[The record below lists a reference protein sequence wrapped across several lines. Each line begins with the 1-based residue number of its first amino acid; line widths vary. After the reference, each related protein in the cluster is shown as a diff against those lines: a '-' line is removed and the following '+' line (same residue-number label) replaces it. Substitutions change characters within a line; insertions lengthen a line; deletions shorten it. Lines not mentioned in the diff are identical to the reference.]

1 MSVSE
6 RVREIEKEIDASIR
20 DLPIWQAS
28 CAEVLGDLVRAYRD
42 AIELVFAK
50 LLHAE
55 SFDASPEEIGAL
67 CGHENRLRAGALWA
81 IKWASEYCPEIG
93 IPASRDPKELVDLF
107 FLGGIYETFVDALKS
122 AQYGLVKIAVDEVSK
137 TIAFYEGEPASAFD
151 RCIVHHQRIAGPM
164 TLHVSLTE
172 DSDQLTSRW
181 TAGNYRRVTMALAT
195 DAARKEKTICVDPR
209 FLAQIGKTAI
219 SISQPTIIWLD
230 RPSNSPDCDVFDD
243 LVLPRVLD
251 GGLKWKL
258 VALLDTPI
266 IQVGNR
272 YCALSSDLKTIAV
285 IGDYM
290 LRLAART
297 DPDQYS
303 VATTNRE
310 GRMINI
316 CRDVLEQSVPPWSVV
331 ARLHYK
337 DPPQEGDVVAS
348 RGVQKVVIQ
357 LKSTLRPETPWEVYK
372 RNMEIIDGVGHTKS
386 LIDRGAGTQGFVV
399 TDGYRGDYGCWAA
412 ALTSGIPIATLDDLD
427 VIAMDPVAA
436 VAEIKSRV
444 GITTSVPDPPEGL
457 ADRGGELMG
466 WTLRFIDKSLS
477 PEPM

>member
-1 MSVSE
+1 MGISK
-6 RVREIEKEIDASIR
+6 RVREIERGIDAGIR
-20 DLPIWQAS
+20 DLPTWQGS
-28 CAEVLGDLVRAYRD
+28 RAEVLGDLVRTYRD
-42 AIELVFAK
+42 AVELVFAK

-55 SFDASPEEIGAL
+55 TFDRSPEEIGTL

-81 IKWASEYCPEIG
+81 LKWASEYCPEIG
-93 IPASRDPKELVDLF
+93 TPTSRDPKELVDLL

-122 AQYGLVKIAVDEVSK
+122 AQHGVVKIAVDEASR
-137 TIAFYEGEPASAFD
+137 TMSFYEGGPATAFD
-151 RCIVHHQRIAGPM
+151 RCIIHRERIAGPM
-164 TLHVSLTE
+164 TRHVSLTE

-181 TAGNYRRVTMALAT
+181 TAGDYRRVTMALAT
-195 DAARKEKTICVDPR
+195 DGAHKEKIICVDPE
-209 FLAQIGKTAI
+209 FLAQIGKTTI

-230 RPSNSPDCDVFDD
+230 RPSETPDCDVFDD

-272 YCALSSDLKTIAV
+272 FCALSSDLKTIAV

-290 LRLAART
+290 LRLAARI
-297 DPDQYS
+297 DPNQYS
-303 VATTNRE
+303 VATTHRE
-310 GRMINI
+310 GRMINK

-331 ARLHYK
+331 ARVHYK

-348 RGVQKVVIQ
+348 RGMQKVVIQ
-357 LKSTLRPETPWEVYK
+357 LKSTLRPETPWEVCK
-372 RNMEIIDGVGHTKS
+372 RNEAIIDGVKHTKG
-386 LIDRGAGTQGFVV
+386 LINRGAGTQGFVV
-399 TDGYRGDYGCWAA
+399 TDGYRGDYACWAA
-412 ALTSGIPIATLDDLD
+412 ALASGIPIATLDDLD
-427 VIAMDPVAA
+427 VIAMDPVEA

-457 ADRGGELMG
+457 ADREAELMG
-466 WTLRFIDKSLS
+466 WTLRFLDECLS
-477 PEPM
+477 PEPA

>member
-1 MSVSE
+1 MSISK
-6 RVREIEKEIDASIR
+6 RVREIERGIDAGIR
-20 DLPIWQAS
+20 DLPTWQRS
-28 CAEVLGDLVRAYRD
+28 RAEVLGDLVRTYRD

-55 SFDASPEEIGAL
+55 TFDRSPEEIGTL

-81 IKWASEYCPEIG
+81 MKWASEYCPEIG
-93 IPASRDPKELVDLF
+93 TPASRDPEELVDLF

-122 AQYGLVKIAVDEVSK
+122 AQHGLVKIAVDEASK
-137 TIAFYEGEPASAFD
+137 TIASYEGGPATAFD
-151 RCIVHHQRIAGPM
+151 RCIIQHERMAGPM

-172 DSDQLTSRW
+172 DGDQLTSRW
-181 TAGNYRRVTMALAT
+181 TAGDYRRVTMALAA
-195 DAARKEKTICVDPR
+195 DAARKEKTICVDPA
-209 FLAQIGKTAI
+209 FLAQIGKSAL
-219 SISQPTIIWLD
+219 SIPQPTIIWLD
-230 RPSNSPDCDVFDD
+230 RPSNAPDCDVFDD

-266 IQVGNR
+266 IQVGKR
-272 YCALSSDLKTIAV
+272 FCALSSDLKTIAV

-290 LRLAART
+290 LRLAARV

-303 VATTNRE
+303 LATTHRE
-310 GRMINI
+310 GRMINK
-316 CRDVLEQSVPPWSVV
+316 CRDVFERSVPAWSVV
-331 ARLHYK
+331 ARVHYR

-348 RGVQKVVIQ
+348 RGTDRVVIQ

-372 RNMEIIDGVGHTKS
+372 RNEAIIHGVRHTRG
-386 LIDRGAGTQGFVV
+386 LLDRGEGTQGFVV
-399 TDGYRGDYGCWAA
+399 TDGYRGDYACWAA
-412 ALTSGIPIATLDDLD
+412 ALASGIPIATLDDLD

-436 VAEIKSRV
+436 VAELKSRV

-457 ADRGGELMG
+457 EDREGELMG
-466 WTLRFIDKSLS
+466 WTLRFLDECLS
-477 PEPM
+477 PEPA